1 MKKIMMSVLIVI
13 AAMMTASCVEDI
25 QGIQEVP
32 QNGDPIELIFTAS
45 FSEDTKTILVDGVD
59 VWWMPG
65 DKIGIKDAESPLESL
80 IEKPSAITKFKGT
93 VGYALEYFAVYPYE
107 ALSSWDSESGRAFV
121 ELPSV
126 QKAVEGTFDNG
137 VNIAVAKTD
146 NKDMSFRFRN
156 VLGYVKFTLTQES
169 GPICSVSVSTDGLGE
184 EALCGTVCIDCT
196 SDTPSAEISGTGEN
210 TVSLVA
216 ESVMQPGDYYIALLP
231 GTYSRGLEFVFT
243 DSQGRTAK
251 KAISRDLTMSKGKIQ
266 NIGVIK
272 GLDFSDEQPDN
283 PAEGD
288 YDIVDVP
295 VGGALKES
303 ITPEELGSLEMIRLT
318 GVLNDDDIAY
328 FTQNASSV
336 ICLDISSVS
345 IIDNNA
351 TKSTENNTL
360 DGGFNSLTSLKEV
373 YMPVNLKVIEGNAF
387 SGCESLEKV
396 HWGTDSQ
403 LEVIGMGFSQD
414 LWYNVTLE
422 GPFSYCTALKSIDIP
437 KNVMTIKTSAFYGS
451 GIEEVNFA
459 EDAAIDVLEATEY
472 YVTNNL
478 GASQPVTG
486 GMFMGCNQLETIE
499 IPESVLMIS
508 DFAFKGWS
516 GLKRLDIP
524 ESVKYISATG
534 LFYGCSRLEYVS
546 VPSSLKVIPDQMFYG
561 CSSLT
566 DFDFAGGYTSI
577 GSNAFNG
584 CASLDT
590 IDLDGVKEFGNG
602 AFSGAGFVSIRIPDG
617 MTEIP
622 YELFSGCSKLK
633 DIDFNQAE
641 IIGHR
646 AFGGC
651 DAIESLVIADPIKED
666 DGGFTGCENLK
677 EITITSQNIVFS
689 YDVFDELPAVEKIF
703 IGKEVI
709 SAGGNM
715 GLPADFNNFVFEDG
729 GHLEEFGLCCGLNI
743 TSIELP
749 ETVKRLSQG
758 AFRECKNLTNIDELL
773 EGIEEIG
780 SSAFYQSGVRTV
792 NFPEGLKV
800 IGSRAFDECEELKM
814 ITLPSTTTSIGS
826 GAFRDCPK
834 LMTSTV
840 NGAELSIEGDIF
852 ILCPFISSIT
862 IGKDVRTLECTT
874 LDKAITELIFEEGS
888 QCTKI
893 TGNIFGSKSSV
904 TEVILPPSLK
914 EIGSSVFLSS
924 KVSSIYLP
932 ESLEII
938 GDKAFYSYKA
948 NNDLVIPANVSEF
961 GTQAFYGA
969 SGTKLTLNC
978 RKTNDMQTS
987 PFYNSTY
994 TTLELGPE
1002 VEYIGFTLYADEIHC
1017 KGAVPASFGK
1027 YGELKVDVIYVPNDS
1042 YKEYYRSWQ
1051 KYADLLVCEDGTIP
1065 EITEDDLGISE
1076 SADNAFFYRTSDNK
1090 MVDLAVF
1097 DNGAA
1102 GANVTSHTYLNGYFT
1117 IVFDGKVT
1125 TLPKSGFSGANLTE
1139 LLLPEKLE
1147 TIGQEAL
1154 VNNPDLK
1161 QLIIPESVTSIY
1173 KSAFSKG
1180 VQNLSVV
1187 FDAISHPTFFD
1198 DKTYVFTGIGAK
1210 EFIVPYE
1217 GLLGYRSAA
1226 LNFAPNIRT
1235 EDGSEPELEGN
1246 HLIYLKGVSS
1256 ESLFEIH
1263 DEFGKETS
1271 TADLYDF
1278 GADKLYCTYHNGKYV
1293 LVFGGDVTRLPAYF
1307 GDSSSCI
1314 FSFEEAIVPSTV
1326 NCVDQDS
1333 LAPYSRPKVSRVL
1346 YFKSTVPPLMPE
1358 RTVSGGYDPP
1368 KNEQYLQTV
1377 YVPSQ
1382 SVDAYK
1388 AAAGWSLY
1396 SDRIIGYDY

>member
-1 MKKIMMSVLIVI
+1 MKKLLCALQIIVI
-13 AAMMTASCVEDI
+13 LMISASCDKEA
-25 QGIQEVP
+25 QETSR
-32 QNGDPIELIFTAS
+32 NHAFGDKLELTFDAS
-45 FSEDTKTILVDGVD
+45 FSEETKTILVNGNE
-59 VWWMPG
+59 VWWQPG
-65 DKIGIKDAESPLESL
+65 DMIDVKGADSPFECISD
-80 IEKPSAITKFKGT
+80 EPSATARFTGT
-93 VGYALEYFAVYPYE
+93 VEYASEYYAVYPYG
-107 ALSSWDSESGRAFV
+107 AGSFSDKESGVAYV
-121 ELPSV
+121 ELPVS
-126 QKAVEGTFDNG
+126 QEAVRNTFADDL
-137 VNIAVAKTD
+137 NIAVAKTTHEE
-146 NKDMSFRFRN
+146 MSFHFKN
-156 VLGYVKFTLTQES
+156 VLGYIKFTIAGDDES
-169 GPICSVSVSTDGLGE
+169 IVSMTVSTQGLGE
-184 EALCGTVCIDCT
+184 EYLAGTLSVNCT
-196 SDTPSAEISGTGEN
+196 ADAPSAAVYGSKGSTS
-210 TVSLVA
+210 VSLVS
-216 ESVMQPGDYYIALLP
+216 ETVLSPGDYYLALLP
-231 GTYSRGLEFVFT
+231 GTYSEGLAFIFT
-243 DSQGRTAK
+243 DDQGRTVTRK
-251 KAISRDLTMSKGKIQ
+251 ISQEVSLSKGQIRY
-266 NIGVIK
+266 IGVIG
-272 GLDFSDEQPDN
+272 GLDFSNGGIPDD
-283 PAEGD
+283 PVDGD
-288 YDIVDVP
+288 YFVIDIPIAGTLSSTVSADILQ
-295 VGGALKES
+295 AHDK
-303 ITPEELGSLEMIRLT
+303 IKLT
-318 GVLNDDDIAY
+318 GNCNTDDVAY
-328 FTQNASSV
+328 FTQNASNVVS
-336 ICLDISSVS
+336 LDLSALSFE
-345 IIDNNA
+345 DNV
-351 TKSTENNTL
+351 L
-360 DGGFNSLTSLKEV
+360 DGGFNSLSSLKEV
-373 YMPVNLKVIEGNAF
+373 HMPAAIKEIKGNAF
-387 SGCESLEKV
+387 SRCEALEDVK
-396 HWGTDSQ
+396 WDADSQ
-403 LEVIGMGFSQD
+403 LQVIGMGLRQD
-414 LWYNVTLE
+414 LWYNVIYE
-422 GPFSYCTALKSIDIP
+422 GPFSYCTSLKSIDIP
-437 KNVMTIKTSAFYGS
+437 ANVTEIKTTAFYGS
-451 GIEEVNFA
+451 GISAVNFA
-459 EDAAIDVLEATEY
+459 EDAAIDILEATQY

-486 GMFMGCNQLETIE
+486 GMFMGCNYLETIE
-499 IPESVLMIS
+499 IPESVLMVS
-508 DFAFKGWS
+508 DYAFKGWT
-516 GLKRLDIP
+516 GLKRLEIP

-546 VPSSLKVIPDQMFYG
+546 VPSSLKVIPDHMFNG

-577 GSNAFNG
+577 GTNAFNG
-584 CASLDT
+584 CASLET
-590 IDLDGVKEFGNG
+590 IDLEGVREFGNG

-622 YELFSGCSKLK
+622 YELFFGCTKLK
-633 DIDFNQAE
+633 DIDFNQTE
-641 IIGHR
+641 IIGHN
-646 AFGGC
+646 ALGGC

-666 DGGFTGCENLK
+666 NGGFAGCANLK
-677 EITITSQNIVFS
+677 EITIASRNIEFS
-689 YDVFDELPAVEKIF
+689 YGTFDDLPAVQKIV
-703 IGKEVI
+703 IGKDVI

-715 GLPADFNNFVFEDG
+715 GLPADFDNFVFEDG
-729 GHLEEFGLCCGLNI
+729 GCLEEFGLCCGLNI

-758 AFRECKNLTNIDELL
+758 AFRECKNLTNIDDLL

-780 SSAFYQSGVRTV
+780 PSAFYQSGVRSV

-800 IGSRAFDECEELKM
+800 IGSRAFDECEELRM
-814 ITLPSTTTSIGS
+814 ITMPSTTTSIGS
-826 GAFRDCPK
+826 GAFRACPK

-840 NGAELSIEGDIF
+840 NGAELSVEGDIF
-852 ILCPFISSIT
+852 VSCPFISSIT
-862 IGKDVRTLECTT
+862 VGKDVKTFECNT

-932 ESLEII
+932 ESLEKI
-938 GDKAFYSYKA
+938 GDKAFYNYKA
-948 NNDLVIPANVSEF
+948 NDDLIIPENVSEF
-961 GTQAFYGA
+961 GAQAFYGA

-987 PFYNSTY
+987 PFYKSTY
-994 TTLELGPE
+994 TALELGSD
-1002 VEYIGFTLYADEIHC
+1002 VEYIGFALYADEIHC
-1017 KGAVPASFGK
+1017 KGSVPAAFGK
-1027 YGELKVDVIYVPNDS
+1027 YGELKVDVIYVPNDA
-1042 YKEYYRSWQ
+1042 YKEYYLSWHQ
-1051 KYADLLVCEDGTIP
+1051 YADLLVCEDGTVP
-1065 EITEDDLGISE
+1065 EITDDDLGISE

-1090 MVDLAVF
+1090 MVDLAAF

-1161 QLIIPESVTSIY
+1161 QLIIPESVTSVY

-1278 GADKLYCTYHNGKYV
+1278 GADKLYCTYHGDKYV

-1358 RTVSGGYDPP
+1358 RTISGGYDPP

-1396 SDRIIGYDY
+1396 ADRIVGYDY